1 MLEINKV
8 YQGDCLEV
16 MKQID
21 DKSVDMIITDPPYG
35 VLPNGKIFGNGK
47 KDNFTWDNI
56 ELESFSKKWYNEC
69 KRIVKNNSF
78 IFVFWSQ
85 KYLNIG
91 INIFNPERI
100 IFWRYNNLIN
110 IPTGDFCYDYEPI
123 FVIKIGKPKLIKG
136 KHSCDL
142 EFTKPQSNF
151 IKDKLIHPTQK
162 PLKLIEHIISLT
174 LEKII
179 LDPFIGSGTTAV
191 ACINTNRNFIGI
203 ELDENYCKI
212 AEARIEKAK
221 QELKDENQHI

>member
-1 MLEINKV
+1 MLEINKI

-110 IPTGDFCYDYEPI
+110 NPTGDFCYDYEPI

-174 LEKII
+174 SEKII
-179 LDPFIGSGTTAV
+179 LDLFIGSGTTAV

-221 QELKDENQHI
+221 QELKDGRL